1 MRKHSY
7 VSLYTKSGE
16 EFFDKAI
23 KIIEK
28 NSEETVIILNGMEV
42 VTNISR
48 MTEQYQ
54 TIQEIS
60 KTSIILCT
68 NLENRTIRYQ
78 SPELLQEIK
87 TRAQILFF
95 GEKTDFKLAEIPF
108 GEMKQCRD
116 RKNKSKFSIGMVLI
130 WRNGR

>member
-1 MRKHSY
+1 
-7 VSLYTKSGE
+7 
-16 EFFDKAI
+16 
-23 KIIEK
+23 
-28 NSEETVIILNGMEV
+28 MEV

-87 TRAQILFF
+87 TRGQILFF

-116 RKNKSKFSIGMVLI
+116 RKNKSEIFYWDGSHLEKWKIAVKEENIYFEKRGET
-130 WRNGR
+130 